1 MSKKNEYKINF
12 LIINNKNKE
21 WKKNETYLKSNID
34 SQIKIEDFKLNPLNK
49 DHYQKVILSL
59 PELNEFDEGDVNLIL
74 DFCVSNKIY
83 GPPLKIILRIILDP
97 KNEKL
102 LNF

>member
-1 MSKKNEYKINF
+1 MI
-12 LIINNKNKE
+12 
-21 WKKNETYLKSNID
+21 
-34 SQIKIEDFKLNPLNK
+34 K

-83 GPPLKIILRIILDP
+83 GPPLKIILRIILDQ

>member
-1 MSKKNEYKINF
+1 MI
-12 LIINNKNKE
+12 
-21 WKKNETYLKSNID
+21 
-34 SQIKIEDFKLNPLNK
+34 K

-83 GPPLKIILRIILDP
+83 GSPIKIVLRIIPDP
-97 KNEKL
+97 KNQIIINFRKEFKL
-102 LNF
+102 SKKDYPDDVILKTLRTCKYNFNKTFEYLISENLS